1 MQLSEYQKQILS
13 DPKTL
18 REKLEIYLQTP
29 EKVEIYAS
37 ACEKFLDP

>member
-37 ACEKFLDP
+37 ACENFLDP